1 MTTILPQVEELI
13 STLKQLMPTV
23 YQQET
28 LESILG
34 LLLSGKGIAV
44 PHHCQTKSESAI
56 SRFLNYYHWS
66 TRSVI
71 RTIRTCILEL
81 IQNQRVPGK
90 KPVLQVILDL
100 TTLEKVGKFPHL
112 TDCVRVY
119 NHKRGLHI
127 VVMYLVIGNWR
138 FPWSFRIYRGKG
150 TTSPSQLA
158 QKLLNNLPS
167 VLIQSFQIY
176 VLGDTAFGTIKLI
189 TKIRHQNNFH
199 ALVGISKTRKLQ
211 DGRKV
216 SEIKT
221 RGQQVFLNGL
231 NIPVFLS
238 WVWLKRDGKRV
249 QRFIISTKPM
259 KGKTIARWGKRRWQI
274 EGFFKT
280 VKHCFSLHR
289 FGQKTLLGVYRWLI
303 LSFTSYL
310 LAYWVYLRRE
320 ASPLGHLENYDHLD
334 WFDSAQIAL
343 ILLFPHI
350 LLLSLLNQLE
360 TVIPWLN
367 DRGFDFCLTRCKI

>member
-1 MTTILPQVEELI
+1 ML
-13 STLKQLMPTV
+13 SLKQLMPSI
-23 YQQET
+23 YQSET

-34 LLLSGKGIAV
+34 LLLSGKGNAI

-56 SRFLNYYHWS
+56 SRFLNHYDWS
-66 TRSVI
+66 TRSLI
-71 RTIRTCILEL
+71 RIIRSTILNLILSERT
-81 IQNQRVPGK
+81 PGR
-90 KPVLQVILDL
+90 KPILQVMFDL

-112 TDCVRVY
+112 KDLIRVY
-119 NHKRGLHI
+119 NHKKGLHI

-138 FPWSFRIYRGKG
+138 FPWSFRVYRGKG

-158 QKLLNNLPS
+158 QKLINNLPS
-167 VLIQSFQIY
+167 VLTQAFQIY
-176 VLGDTAFGTIKLI
+176 VLGDTAFGTIQLI
-189 TKIRHQNNFH
+189 TKIRRRNNSH

-216 SEIKT
+216 SEVKT
-221 RGQQVFLNGL
+221 RGQQVYLNGL
-231 NIPVFLS
+231 DIPVFLS
-238 WVWLKRDGKRV
+238 WVWLKRDDKRV

-303 LSFTSYL
+303 LSFVSYL
-310 LAYWVYLRRE
+310 LAYWVYLH
-320 ASPLGHLENYDHLD
+320 LGNYDNLD

-343 ILLFPHI
+343 ILLLPHI

-367 DRGFDFCLTRCKI
+367 DRGFDFCLIRCKI